1 MPSAP
6 RHTAPPSHA
15 TGIWHGLLERRPRHR
30 GNYRASA
37 RRLLRPRI
45 KVPVSLPS
53 PTPHPFF
60 SLHSFLP
67 DSSGRVATGDGG
79 EIALIGVNPLFVEI
93 LPSCLILCFLAFFPS
108 SFFFGR
114 IVSRSS
120 KKGCLLLESVR
131 STQDNRF
138 LLHPLLF
145 RGGCV

>member
-45 KVPVSLPS
+45 KVPVSPPS
-53 PTPHPFF
+53 STLHPFF

-67 DSSGRVATGDGG
+67 DSPTGLRPGDGKG
-79 EIALIGVNPLFVEI
+79 REIALIGVNPLFVEI
-93 LPSCLILCFLAFFPS
+93 LPSCLILCFLAFFL
-108 SFFFGR
+108 FFSAGLFLEAR
-114 IVSRSS
+114 
-120 KKGCLLLESVR
+120 KKGVCCS
-131 STQDNRF
+131 S
-138 LLHPLLF
+138 LF
-145 RGGCV
+145 DLRRISDSYFILCFFK